1 MQEECVPLDV
11 ATNLKTLRSAAKRA
25 REAGA
30 ELIVTPQLFVTG
42 YIPRRLAEW
51 MTPERVA
58 APLELL
64 SDIALEE
71 GIAVAASLPLIGGDG
86 GPFHIGAVLFDE
98 HGVERLRYFKVHM
111 RSDEDLGTFSLCDTP
126 PRVTSWK
133 GRTVAFQIGYDIAFA
148 EPSRYLARQGTNL
161 ILVPAAI
168 EKDSTYIS
176 TKVVPTRAV
185 ENHTVVAY
193 CDLPRSVDQP
203 FVGLSTV
210 AGPEGAVYDV
220 ADHGSELLIVEIPDL
235 TDPQPGHANHLADMR
250 DEVYRSWWD
259 TAPEAK
265 TSRANR
271 P

>member
-25 REAGA
+25 KEAGA

-51 MTPERVA
+51 MTPEHVA
-58 APLELL
+58 APIPLL

-71 GIAVAASLPLIGGDG
+71 GIAVAASLPLIGGPE
-86 GPFHIGAVLFDE
+86 GPFHIGAMFFDE
-98 HGVERLRYFKVHM
+98 HGLEVLRYFKVHM

-126 PRVTSWK
+126 PRVASWK
-133 GRTVAFQIGYDIAFA
+133 GRRIAFQIGYDIVFA
-148 EPSRYLARQGTNL
+148 EPSRYLARQGADL

-168 EKDSTYIS
+168 ETDSTYIS
-176 TKVVPTRAV
+176 TKVVPTRAA
-185 ENHTVVAY
+185 ENHAVVAY

-210 AGPEGAVYDV
+210 AGPGGVVYDA
-220 ADHGSELLIVEIPDL
+220 ADHGSELLIVEIPDPA
-235 TDPQPGHANHLADMR
+235 DPKPGEANHLADMR

-259 TAPEAK
+259 AASEGRTAE
-265 TSRANR
+265 
-271 P
+271 